1 MVDTKR
7 HKYSSQTHMTQF
19 HYRITDVTI
28 VRPTQYNQ
36 LAECLLSIINKLFPL
51 IDDGDE
57 EDVGD

>member
-1 MVDTKR
+1 
-7 HKYSSQTHMTQF
+7 MTQL

-57 EDVGD
+57 EDVED